1 MQHTE
6 EPLLGAMYSPLRQ
19 VMVQDKK
26 NTGLLLVRR
35 KATVSPH
42 TMMLVSCVVI
52 MLGIAVVTM
61 GLVGRR
67 WYTQD
72 SRYWIHDNNDI
83 LCPRLKLLACCQKGL
98 YFKMWTKILA
108 VSSQM
113 LLV

>member
-1 MQHTE
+1 
-6 EPLLGAMYSPLRQ
+6 MYSPLRQ